1 MNMREDLINQVID
14 LQIKCNNMIDAYGK
28 CDVET
33 ADEVIRLADSLTF
46 DEASE
51 FIKRY
56 AQRLA
61 SR

>member
-1 MNMREDLINQVID
+1 MREDLINRVID
-14 LQIKCNNMIDAYGK
+14 LQIKCNNMINAYGE

-33 ADEVIRLADSLTF
+33 ADEVIKLADSLTF

-56 AQRLA
+56 EQRLA
-61 SR
+61 SRK

>member
-1 MNMREDLINQVID
+1 MREDLINRVID
-14 LQIKCNNMIDAYGK
+14 LQIKCNNMINTYGE

-56 AQRLA
+56 EQRLA

>member
-1 MNMREDLINQVID
+1 MREDLINRVID
-14 LQIKCNNMIDAYGK
+14 LQIKCNNMIDVYGE

-56 AQRLA
+56 EQRLA
-61 SR
+61 SRK

>member
-1 MNMREDLINQVID
+1 MREDLINRVID
-14 LQIKCNNMIDAYGK
+14 LQIKCNNMINAYGE
-28 CDVET
+28 CDAET
-33 ADEVIRLADSLTF
+33 ADEVVRLADGLTF

-56 AQRLA
+56 TQRLA